1 MRNFKKKSMFNLH
14 QIEGTQI
21 YAFTVEGELNTRDLE
36 DFYYL
41 LDRKL
46 EEKEKI
52 KLLAEFKEFPGF
64 DSFKAFSETF
74 KLKFKALTNIEKY
87 AVVSDAGWIK
97 AFTPLGNLLTPRIP
111 IKHFAAKEK
120 DQAITWLNKSYHKT
134 FTEEEYLT
142 QLDFEKLDNSNIY
155 KFTIDGKIDQGAIE
169 ALYGIIK
176 NKEEKVNL
184 LAVFKNFD
192 GFDSFKTFLKSI
204 KVDFESISQVNKY
217 AVVSDKKW
225 IERIL
230 SLEDKIFQSV
240 DLKYFPLEKETE
252 AIKWLKA

>member
-1 MRNFKKKSMFNLH
+1 MFNLH
-14 QIEGTQI
+14 QLEGTQI
-21 YAFTVEGELNTRDLE
+21 YAFTVEGELNTRELE

-46 EEKEKI
+46 EENQKI

-64 DSFKAFSETF
+64 ESFKAFSETF

-111 IKHFAAKEK
+111 IKHFTTQEK
-120 DQAITWLNKSYHKT
+120 DEAINWLNKSYHKT

-142 QLDFEKLDNSNIY
+142 QLDFEKLNANIY
-155 KFTIDGKIDQGAIE
+155 KFTIDGKIDRGAIE

-176 NKEEKVNL
+176 NREEKVNL

-192 GFDSFKTFLKSI
+192 GFDSFKTFLKGL
-204 KVDFESISQVNKY
+204 KVDFESLGHVNKY
-217 AVVSDKKW
+217 AIVSDKEW
-225 IERIL
+225 IEKIL
-230 SLEDKIFQSV
+230 TAEDKIFQSV
-240 DLKYFPLEKETE
+240 ALKYFPLEKEQE
-252 AIKWLKA
+252 AVAWLKPS